1 MYSARNLLALVVVGS
16 FSVQAWAPIRQLHR
30 RTSTSSAFS
39 LSLFNAKEVNDN
51 EYENVQYIKAELEKY
66 LEIRRQTGAEAK
78 NSE

>member
-1 MYSARNLLALVVVGS
+1 
-16 FSVQAWAPIRQLHR
+16 
-30 RTSTSSAFS
+30 